1 MKITVTKTQASKLDT
16 IDFDNIPLGRAF
28 TDHMFICDYADGQW
42 QNPRVEPLA
51 MIPTHPAAMALHY
64 GQAIFEGMKATVIKD
79 NAPAG
84 RLGGFAKSSQRDSRP
99 EGEQSG
105 KANPG
110 TPLLFRPAEN
120 AKRLNQSARRMGMPD
135 FPEDLFVDGLKALV
149 AVEKGWIPPAEGS
162 ALYLRPFM
170 YADEPFIGM
179 RAASSFKFIIIASPA
194 GPFFSKPI
202 KLWAEKEYIRAASGG
217 TGEAK
222 AAGNY
227 AAAIRPTEIAK
238 SKGFDQVLWLDANE
252 HKYIQEVGTM
262 NIFFKIDGHFIT
274 PELDGS
280 VLHGITRK
288 SVIDLLRHK
297 GFEVTERT
305 ITLQEIA
312 DASQNGTLEEA
323 FGTGTAVGIAYI
335 QEIGWGEQTITVSQE
350 HPVGNDINNTL
361 NTIKTGIDDTFNWMV
376 PAITKELV

>member
-1 MKITVTKTQASKLDT
+1 MKIKITKTNTSALET
-16 IDFDNIPLGRAF
+16 IDFDNIPLGRTF
-28 TDHMFICDYADGQW
+28 TDHMFICDYTDGQW

-64 GQAIFEGMKATVIKD
+64 GQAIFEGMKST
-79 NAPAG
+79 
-84 RLGGFAKSSQRDSRP
+84 LSRKR
-99 EGEQSG
+99 Q
-105 KANPG
+105 
-110 TPLLFRPAEN
+110 PLLFRPAEN
-120 AKRLNQSARRMGMPD
+120 AKRLNESAERMGMPD
-135 FPEDLFVDGLKALV
+135 FPENVFVEGLKTLV
-149 AVEKGWIPPAEGS
+149 NVEQGWIPPAKGS

-179 RAASSFKFIIIASPA
+179 RAATSFKFIIIASPA

-238 SKGFDQVLWLDANE
+238 SKGYDQVLWLDANE

-262 NIFFKIDGHFIT
+262 NIFFKIEGKFIT
-274 PELDGS
+274 PTLDGS

-288 SVIDLLRHK
+288 SVIDVLRHK
-297 GFEVTERT
+297 GYTVTERK

-312 DASQNGTLEEA
+312 DASQNGILEEA

-335 QEIGWGEQTITVSQE
+335 QEIGWGDDTILVSE
-350 HPVGNDINNTL
+350 AHPVGKDINDTL
-361 NTIKTGIDDTFNWMV
+361 NAIKSGDEDPFNWMLQV
-376 PAITKELV
+376 ND